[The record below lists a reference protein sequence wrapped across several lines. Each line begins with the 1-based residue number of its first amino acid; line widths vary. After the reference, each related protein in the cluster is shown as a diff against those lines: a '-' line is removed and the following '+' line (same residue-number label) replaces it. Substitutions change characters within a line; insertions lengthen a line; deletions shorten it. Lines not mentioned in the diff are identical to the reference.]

1 MLICRDL
8 ADVAQ
13 LVEHFTRNEGV
24 AGSSPAV
31 GFIGLQGF
39 LDSRSA
45 RALLGGT

>member
-1 MLICRDL
+1 L

-31 GFIGLQGF
+31 GFGSTQGF
-39 LDSRSA
+39 GAGRVK
-45 RALLGGT
+45 